1 MKMCRGLI
9 LSVILSEP
17 NCFVSYGELVDRKLI
32 SNTGKRHAVWV
43 WNQWI
48 SCLPWTCVVTGTH
61 SLIFMNL
68 ASSSRSQL
76 SFCCRS
82 SYSLLTMGPTHCA
95 AQGRLASVKALV
107 KRLRIVVILK
117 YKNVWA
123 AELIAEML
131 PESHLRF
138 WSKRT
143 WETNVQ
149 KVRELLRNVKELVGW
164 HVVCHM
170 ALTSLSLHKIQGENK
185 WLTTAALRQSNL
197 FKLVLHIIDRSK
209 LHMIDWLL
217 I

>member
-1 MKMCRGLI
+1 M
-9 LSVILSEP
+9 
-17 NCFVSYGELVDRKLI
+17 
-32 SNTGKRHAVWV
+32 
-43 WNQWI
+43 
-48 SCLPWTCVVTGTH
+48 VTGTH
-61 SLIFMNL
+61 SLFFMNL

-95 AQGRLASVKALV
+95 AQGRLASVRALV

-149 KVRELLRNVKELVGW
+149 KVRELLRNLKELVG
-164 HVVCHM
+164 
-170 ALTSLSLHKIQGENK
+170 
-185 WLTTAALRQSNL
+185 
-197 FKLVLHIIDRSK
+197 
-209 LHMIDWLL
+209 
-217 I
+217 